1 MRPFFFFIL
10 SLSFAANAALP
21 LTIGN
26 KLGDNPPP
34 RIIRT
39 CCSFG
44 SEVKVTG
51 IPFLKV
57 SDVTSVEKMGAHTYL
72 GSDLENNGIIYTN
85 KGGFIDVG
93 HLRDQA
99 DWTAYLYQQILNAEN
114 QDFTIELGREG
125 GQKKLDIYPSQ
136 LKTNADKIAVAGKIA
151 YNLSVWHEIA
161 TFFGASYIPMVP
173 ERYSAFSMED
183 AYSNLLG
190 VQLGMRAL
198 QSKLPFEEAMT
209 KLLSEKLTELNAV
222 SDIEGTLDA
231 MEAVRDIWWTREAK
245 LPSKKVLLQREF
257 EIENCLSP
265 WLVEDIHNM
274 ASDKLQ
280 ICPPTVTQDGTDL
293 ENYYLLSIQLNSKF
307 PVRRVLPKEFNR
319 VITQKDFNLL
329 IAEAERKTELRYSR
343 SKL

>member
-1 MRPFFFFIL
+1 MRQFFFIIL
-10 SLSFAANAALP
+10 SLSFTAQAALP
-21 LTIGN
+21 LAIGD
-26 KLGDNPPP
+26 KLGENPPP

-44 SEVKVTG
+44 SDVKVTG
-51 IPFLKV
+51 IPFLKI
-57 SDVTSVEKMGAHTYL
+57 SDVTSIEKLGAHTYL
-72 GSDLENNGIIYTN
+72 GSVLENNGIIYTN
-85 KGGFIDVG
+85 KGGFIDIG

-99 DWTAYLYQQILNAEN
+99 DWTAYLYQQILNSDN
-114 QDFTIELGREG
+114 QDFIIELGREG
-125 GQKKLDIYPSQ
+125 GQKKLEIYPSE
-136 LKTNADKIAVAGKIA
+136 LKTTADKIAVAGKIA

-190 VQLGMRAL
+190 VQLGMQAL
-198 QSKLPFEEAMT
+198 QSKLPFEQAMT
-209 KLLSEKLTELNAV
+209 ILLSEKLTELDAV
-222 SDIEGTLDA
+222 TGIDPTLQA

-245 LPSKKVLLQREF
+245 LPSKNILLQREF
-257 EIENCLSP
+257 GIENCLNP
-265 WLVEDIHNM
+265 WLIEDINNE

-280 ICPPTVTQDGTDL
+280 ICPPTSTGNGSDL
-293 ENYYLLSIQLNSKF
+293 EDFYQLSIQLNSKF

-329 IAEAERKTELRYSR
+329 ISEAERKTELRDSR
-343 SKL
+343 TKL